1 MKLFYLDIEEYK
13 KKIDKKELSKYLD
26 VEINLEKRFFE
37 YTLGR
42 YLVKNVAKE
51 YYEVKNTD
59 IILNE
64 KGKPVF
70 KEGKLH
76 FNISHS
82 KNLLVVGFSE
92 FPTGVDIEFIKD
104 RNLDKLSKYFKK
116 NFNNLDD
123 FYKFWTLKEAV
134 YKLNHPSNYEFT
146 TKFKNDFMLSVVSTN
161 KFNLEI
167 IDFKTIL

>member
-1 MKLFYLDIEEYK
+1 MELFYLDIEEYK

-26 VEINLEKRFFE
+26 IEINHEKRFFE

-42 YLVKNVAKE
+42 YLVKNVAKK
-51 YYEVKNTD
+51 YYEVKDTD
-59 IILNE
+59 IVLNE

-70 KEGKLH
+70 KEGELH

-82 KNLLVVGFSE
+82 KNLLVAGFSK
-92 FPTGVDIEFIKD
+92 FPTGVDIEYIKD
-104 RNLDKLSKYFKK
+104 RNLNKLSKYFKK

-134 YKLNHPSNYEFT
+134 YKLNHPSDYKFT

-161 KFNLEI
+161 DFNLKI